1 MSELIVSSE
10 NKLKIDPEF
19 KNLIPPLTAEE
30 YAGLEESILQEG
42 CRDALIV
49 WGDTLIDGHNRF
61 EICTRHNIPF
71 EVTEMF
77 FPSRDDVKLW
87 MIGNQLARRN
97 INNYARTT
105 LECLSE
111 EIQEKQKERKQKSI
125 DNLRQNAG
133 DRVCEITKSV
143 ETAVNTAK
151 EVAHRA
157 NVGEQTA
164 SRVMTINKHIEAA
177 IANNGT
183 VAGQK
188 PEELKRQLM
197 NGDITVNKAYQE
209 LQREEKAKKKA
220 AAMSE
225 LKDKAVNDGNVVNG
239 DCIAEMEKLADAS
252 VDCVITD
259 PPYGI
264 NYVSNFRV
272 VDSEV
277 VKAVNNDDLQSA
289 LKLWEKA
296 CEVLSRKM
304 KPDSHIYIFTSWKVY
319 PQFAEITAR
328 YFRIKNCLVWE
339 KNNWSMGDLD
349 GNYAEQYEMAIF
361 ATKGNR
367 KLNGGRDTNI
377 LHYDRV
383 ANGSLLHSCEKP
395 VDMLRFLI
403 SKSSNPGELVID
415 PFAGSGSTLV
425 ACKREGRAYWG
436 CELDSENY
444 KIALG
449 RLADGD

>member
-1 MSELIVSSE
+1 MQIV
-10 NKLKIDPEF
+10 IDKEF
-19 KNLIPPLTAEE
+19 QALIPPLTDEE
-30 YAGLEESILQEG
+30 YEGLEKSILADG
-42 CRDALIV
+42 CRDALV
-49 WGDTLIDGHNRF
+49 LWGDILVDGHNRY
-61 EICTRHNIPF
+61 EICTAHNIPF
-71 EVTEMF
+71 KTVKKDF
-77 FPSRDDVKLW
+77 ASREDVKLW

-105 LECLSE
+105 LECLSD
-111 EIQEKQKERKQKSI
+111 EIQAKQAEGKAKQAE
-125 DNLRQNAG
+125 QGG
-133 DRVCEITKSV
+133 DRKTAFCEITKSEKPKV
-143 ETAVNTAK
+143 DTTK
-151 EVAHRA
+151 EVARRA

-164 SRVMTINKHIEAA
+164 SRVMTINKRIDAA

-197 NGDITVNKAYQE
+197 NGDITVNKAYQD
-209 LQREEKAKKKA
+209 LQREDKAKKKA

-289 LKLWEKA
+289 LILWEKA

-319 PQFAEITAR
+319 PQFAEITGR
-328 YFRIKNCLVWE
+328 YFRIKNCLIWE
-339 KNNWSMGDLD
+339 KNNWSMGDLE

-425 ACKREGRAYWG
+425 ACKQAGRAYWG

>member
-1 MSELIVSSE
+1 MQII
-10 NKLKIDPEF
+10 IDKEF
-19 KNLIPPLTAEE
+19 QSLIPPLTVEE
-30 YAGLEESILQEG
+30 YDGLEKSILAEG
-42 CRDALIV
+42 CRDALV
-49 WGDTLIDGHNRF
+49 LWGDILVDGHNRY
-61 EICTRHNIPF
+61 EICTAHNIPF
-71 EVTEMF
+71 KTVKKDF
-77 FPSRDDVKLW
+77 ASREDVKLW

-105 LECLSE
+105 LECLSD
-111 EIQEKQKERKQKSI
+111 EIQANRKKNQGMRTDLFVKSQKS
-125 DNLRQNAG
+125 Q
-133 DRVCEITKSV
+133 V
-143 ETAVNTAK
+143 EPETVNTAK
-151 EVAHRA
+151 EVARRA

-164 SRVMTINKHIEAA
+164 SRVMTINKRIDAA

-328 YFRIKNCLVWE
+328 YFRIKNCLIWE

>member
-1 MSELIVSSE
+1 MQII
-10 NKLKIDPEF
+10 IDNEF
-19 KNLIPPLTAEE
+19 RSLIPPLTPEE
-30 YAGLEESILQEG
+30 YNGLEESILAEG
-42 CRDALIV
+42 CRDALV
-49 WGDTLIDGHNRF
+49 LWGETLIDGHNRY
-61 EICTRHNIPF
+61 EICTAHNIPF
-71 EVTEMF
+71 ETVKKDF
-77 FPSRDDVKLW
+77 ASRADVKLW

-97 INNYARTT
+97 INKYARTT
-105 LECLSE
+105 LECMSD
-111 EIQEKQKERKQKSI
+111 EILATKNAAKEKQEEYHGNQYEHRTFC
-125 DNLRQNAG
+125 DF
-133 DRVCEITKSV
+133 TKSPKPV
-143 ETAVNTAK
+143 IDTTK
-151 EVAHRA
+151 EVARRA

-164 SRVMTINKHIEAA
+164 SRVMTINKRIDAA

-220 AAMSE
+220 EAMSE

-289 LKLWEKA
+289 LKLWERA
-296 CEVLSRKM
+296 CEILSRKM

-328 YFRIKNCLVWE
+328 YFKIKNCLIWE

>member
-1 MSELIVSSE
+1 MQNIT
-10 NKLKIDPEF
+10 IDTEF
-19 KNLIPPLTAEE
+19 KNLIPPLTDEE
-30 YAGLEESILQEG
+30 YAGLEQSIVEEG
-42 CRDALIV
+42 CRDALIT
-49 WGDTLIDGHNRF
+49 WNGILIDGHNRY

-71 EVTEMF
+71 ETVQKDF
-77 FPSRDDVKLW
+77 ASREDVKLW

-105 LECLSE
+105 LECLSD
-111 EIQEKQKERKQKSI
+111 EIQANRKKNQGMRTDLFVKSQKS
-125 DNLRQNAG
+125 Q
-133 DRVCEITKSV
+133 V
-143 ETAVNTAK
+143 EPETVNTAK

-239 DCIAEMEKLADAS
+239 DCIAEMEKLDDES

-272 VDSEV
+272 IDSEV
-277 VKAVNNDDLQSA
+277 VKSVNNDDLQSA

-328 YFRIKNCLVWE
+328 YFRIKNCLIWE
-339 KNNWSMGDLD
+339 KNNWSMGDLE

-403 SKSSNPGELVID
+403 SKSSNSGELVID

-425 ACKREGRAYWG
+425 ACKQEGRKYWG
-436 CELDSENY
+436 CELDVENY

-449 RLADGD
+449 RLADGN

>member
-1 MSELIVSSE
+1 MQIV
-10 NKLKIDPEF
+10 IDKEF
-19 KNLIPPLTAEE
+19 QALIPPLTVEE
-30 YAGLEESILQEG
+30 YEGLEKSILADG
-42 CRDALIV
+42 CRDALV
-49 WGDTLIDGHNRF
+49 LWGDILVDGHNRY
-61 EICTRHNIPF
+61 EICTTHDVPF
-71 EVTEMF
+71 QTVQKDF
-77 FPSRDDVKLW
+77 ADRNDALRW
-87 MIGNQLARRN
+87 IILNQFGRRN
-97 INNYARTT
+97 LPAYERAR
-105 LECLSE
+105 LALRLKPV
-111 EIQEKQKERKQKSI
+111 IAEKAKAQQVRTDE
-125 DNLRQNAG
+125 N
-133 DRVCEITKSV
+133 RVCQISDKQAIDTKRELAKAAGVSHDTIAKV
-143 ETAVNTAK
+143 EKIERQAAPEVK
-151 EVAHRA
+151 EQLRK
-157 NVGEQTA
+157 GEMSINQAFQTI
-164 SRVMTINKHIEAA
+164 R
-177 IANNGT
+177 
-183 VAGQK
+183 
-188 PEELKRQLM
+188 
-197 NGDITVNKAYQE
+197 
-209 LQREEKAKKKA
+209 REEKAKKKA
-220 AAMSE
+220 AAMFE
-225 LKDKAVNDGNVVNG
+225 LKDKAINDGNVVNG

-296 CEVLSRKM
+296 CKVLSRKM

-328 YFRIKNCLVWE
+328 YFRIKNCLIWE

-377 LHYDRV
+377 LHFDRV

-425 ACKREGRAYWG
+425 ACKQAGRAYWG
-436 CELDSENY
+436 CELDIENY

>member
-1 MSELIVSSE
+1 MQII
-10 NKLKIDPEF
+10 IDKEF
-19 KNLIPPLTAEE
+19 QSLIPQLTAEE
-30 YAGLEESILQEG
+30 YNGLEESILAEG
-42 CRDALIV
+42 CRDALV
-49 WGDTLIDGHNRF
+49 LWGDTLIDGHNRY
-61 EICTRHNIPF
+61 EICTAHDVPF
-71 EVTEMF
+71 QTVQKDF
-77 FPSRDDVKLW
+77 ASREDVKLW

-105 LECLSE
+105 LECLSD
-111 EIQEKQKERKQKSI
+111 EIQAKQAEGKAKQAE
-125 DNLRQNAG
+125 QGG
-133 DRVCEITKSV
+133 DRKTAFCEITKS
-143 ETAVNTAK
+143 EKPKIDTTK
-151 EVAHRA
+151 EVARRA

-164 SRVMTINKHIEAA
+164 SRVMTINKRIDAA

-197 NGDITVNKAYQE
+197 NGDITVNKAYQD

-220 AAMSE
+220 AAMYE

-277 VKAVNNDDLQSA
+277 VKAVNNDDLESA

-296 CEVLSRKM
+296 CEVLARKM

-328 YFRIKNCLVWE
+328 YFRIKNCLIWE

>member
-1 MSELIVSSE
+1 MNII
-10 NKLKIDPEF
+10 IDKEF
-19 KNLIPPLTAEE
+19 QSLIPPLTAEE
-30 YAGLEESILQEG
+30 YDGLEKSILAEG
-42 CRDALIV
+42 CRDALV
-49 WGDTLIDGHNRF
+49 LWGDILVDGHNRY
-61 EICTRHNIPF
+61 EICTTHDVPF
-71 EVTEMF
+71 QTVQKDF
-77 FPSRDDVKLW
+77 ASREDVKLW

-105 LECLSE
+105 LECLSD
-111 EIQEKQKERKQKSI
+111 EIQANRKKNQGMRTDLFVKSQKS
-125 DNLRQNAG
+125 Q
-133 DRVCEITKSV
+133 V
-143 ETAVNTAK
+143 EPETVNTAK
-151 EVAHRA
+151 EVARRA

-164 SRVMTINKHIEAA
+164 SRVMTINKRIDAA

-328 YFRIKNCLVWE
+328 YFRIKNCLIWE

>member
-1 MSELIVSSE
+1 MQII
-10 NKLKIDPEF
+10 IDKEF
-19 KNLIPPLTAEE
+19 QSLIPPLTVEE
-30 YAGLEESILQEG
+30 YEGLEKSILAEG
-42 CRDALIV
+42 CRDALVV
-49 WGDTLIDGHNRF
+49 WGDILVDGHNRY
-61 EICTRHNIPF
+61 EICTAHNIPF
-71 EVTEMF
+71 ETVQKDF
-77 FPSRDDVKLW
+77 ASREDVKLW

-105 LECLSE
+105 LECLSD
-111 EIQEKQKERKQKSI
+111 EIQAKQNERKQKSLE
-125 DNLRQNAG
+125 NLRQNAV
-133 DRVCEITKSV
+133 DRVCEVTKSV
-143 ETAVNTAK
+143 EQPVNTSK
-151 EVAHRA
+151 EVARRA

-164 SRVMTINKHIEAA
+164 SRVMTINKRIDAA

-264 NYVSNFRV
+264 NYVSNYRV

-328 YFRIKNCLVWE
+328 YFRIKNCLIWE

-367 KLNGGRDTNI
+367 KLNGRRDTNI